1 VPLLAL
7 AETFIDLAQTTTLTS
22 TGTIESFDELF
33 EKSPSDRDS
42 MFEATRLTLERAIEL
57 NPRDPYTHAAMAR
70 HWMMRGEASRDPNV
84 QQEAYG
90 KAVEAY
96 DRAIEAGP
104 SRVAFYD
111 EAGVALTRWGRW
123 MLALERFK
131 QAEALTRPTAE
142 RLSRMADAM
151 LVNGDVAAARSLY
164 EQALKLDANSAP
176 AEAGLAE
183 LDKSAGDLASALEH
197 AQRAARYQMRNWIY
211 QRDLALILRDLGQ
224 HPEALVAARA
234 ARRMAPGWEQD
245 DLTALI
251 QSVSG

>member
-1 VPLLAL
+1 
-7 AETFIDLAQTTTLTS
+7 
-22 TGTIESFDELF
+22 
-33 EKSPSDRDS
+33 
-42 MFEATRLTLERAIEL
+42 
-57 NPRDPYTHAAMAR
+57 
-70 HWMMRGEASRDPNV
+70 
-84 QQEAYG
+84 
-90 KAVEAY
+90 
-96 DRAIEAGP
+96 
-104 SRVAFYD
+104 
-111 EAGVALTRWGRW
+111 

-164 EQALKLDANSAP
+164 EQALELDSNSAP
-176 AEAGLAE
+176 AEAGLAQ
-183 LDKSAGDLASALEH
+183 LDRSAGDLASALEH

-224 HPEALVAARA
+224 HPEALVAARS